1 MQGFDLAFI
10 QRVAR
15 AVAVPV
21 VACGGAGTT
30 AHLRKALTEGG
41 ASAVA
46 ADSTFVFHEKHRV
59 VLINYPF
66 GVFGCVV
73 RENEVY
79 R

>member
-10 QRVAR
+10 QRVVR

-30 AHLRKALTEGG
+30 AHLRQALTEGG

-46 ADSTFVFHEKHRV
+46 ADRMFVFHGKHRA
-59 VLINYPF
+59 VLINYPSE
-66 GVFGCVV
+66 VFGCVV
-73 RENEVY
+73 RENEAN